1 MESLDARHVIVVGA
15 MGVGKTTIG
24 RLLAARLGLRFLDSD
39 QVIEATT
46 GGPGSDIADTD
57 GVEQLHALELGV
69 FLDLCSS
76 DERSVIAPAASVVDH
91 ETGRE
96 ALVAN
101 ITVWLTAPDHI
112 VAQRQRSGTHRR
124 AIDAETRTA
133 LRVRR
138 TPLLEAVSTITL
150 DAGSAT
156 PEDLVSELVARLEAV
171 SPPDGSPGPS
181 ENPAG

>member
-1 MESLDARHVIVVGA
+1 MQSPETRHVIVVGA

-24 RLLAARLGLRFLDSD
+24 RLLAARLDLPFLDSD
-39 QVIEATT
+39 EVIEAMT

-57 GVEQLHALELGV
+57 GVERLHALELSV
-69 FLDLCSS
+69 FLDMCAS

-96 ALVAN
+96 ALAAN
-101 ITVWLTAPDHI
+101 ITVWLTAPDHV

-138 TPLLEAVSTITL
+138 TPLLDSVSTITL
-150 DAGSAT
+150 DAGSAA
-156 PEDLVSELVARLEAV
+156 PDELVSELVARL
-171 SPPDGSPGPS
+171 DGAQRSRWTARS
-181 ENPAG
+181 E